1 MKKVQQGRSMIEMLG
16 VLAIIGVL
24 SIGGLA
30 GYTMAMNRHRAN
42 TVLDYATK
50 CGVIAQT
57 QGDGSAAISEEKG
70 DCSTA
75 AFMGANSKPGV
86 DKLTSIKAKRD
97 ANAATKVTVS
107 FSAKTGVTQAIAS
120 RLGLDDAQT
129 FTLNVDEGKWSVVN
143 GS

>member
-57 QGDGSAAISEEKG
+57 QGDGSAAISEENG

-75 AFMGANSKPGV
+75 AFMGTNSKPGV
-86 DKLTSIKAKRD
+86 AGLTSIKATRT
-97 ANAATKVTVS
+97 ANGATTVKVS
-107 FSAKTGVTQAIAS
+107 FDAKNGVTQAIAS

-129 FTLNVDEGKWSVVN
+129 FSLNVDEGKWSKVE
-143 GS
+143 GQ

>member
-1 MKKVQQGRSMIEMLG
+1 MKNEYGRSMIEMLG

-57 QGDGSAAISEEKG
+57 QGDGSKKIESTSCG
-70 DCSTA
+70 DASLLDQA
-75 AFMGANSKPGV
+75 VSIAQVN
-86 DKLTSIKAKRD
+86 SIKAER
-97 ANAATKVTVS
+97 AENGLTKVTVE
-107 FSAKTGVTQAIAS
+107 FKDADATGGVSQALAS
-120 RLGLDDAQT
+120 RLGMTAAKKT
-129 FTLNVDEGKWSVVN
+129 YTLTVDEGTWS
-143 GS
+143 

>member
-1 MKKVQQGRSMIEMLG
+1 MRVNESGRSMIEMLG

-57 QGDGSAAISEEKG
+57 QGDGSKAIA
-70 DCSTA
+70 STSCA
-75 AFMGANSKPGV
+75 DASMMGQALPGV
-86 DKLTSIKAKRD
+86 SDISTVTAERVASG
-97 ANAATKVTVS
+97 ATTVKVT
-107 FSAKTGVTQAIAS
+107 FTGTNGVTQAIAS
-120 RLGLDDAQT
+120 RLGLTDATT
-129 FTLNVDEGKWSVVN
+129 FTLAVDEGTWS
-143 GS
+143 

>member
-1 MKKVQQGRSMIEMLG
+1 MKNEYGRSMIEMWG

-57 QGDGSAAISEEKG
+57 QGDGSKEITAAEG
-70 DCSTA
+70 DCNAA
-75 AFMGANSKPGV
+75 AFMGTNSKPGV
-86 DKLTSIKAKRD
+86 SDLTSVVAERE
-97 ANAATKVTVS
+97 ANGATEVTVT
-107 FSAKTGVTQAIAS
+107 FGAQNGVTQAIAS
-120 RLGLDDAQT
+120 RLGLSDAKT
-129 FTLNVDEGKWSVVN
+129 FTLNVDEGKWS
-143 GS
+143 

>member
-1 MKKVQQGRSMIEMLG
+1 MKNEYGRSMIEMLG

-57 QGDGSAAISEEKG
+57 QGDGSKAIA
-70 DCSTA
+70 STA
-75 AFMGANSKPGV
+75 CTDSSLLGQALPGV
-86 DKLTSIKAKRD
+86 SDISAVAAERA
-97 ANAATKVTVS
+97 ANGATTVKVT
-107 FSAKTGVTQAIAS
+107 FTGTNGVTQAIAS
-120 RLGLDDAQT
+120 RLGLTDATT
-129 FTLNVDEGKWSVVN
+129 FTLTVDTGVWS
-143 GS
+143 